1 MFRYS
6 RRALALVWQTSR
18 GLTVGLA
25 ICTLIAGV
33 LPAVAAWL
41 GQLIVDAVV
50 EAMAYH
56 RETGAE
62 LSLESTWPVMRYV
75 LAEAGVIAAI
85 ALAQRGLSAQQSL
98 LRALLGQKV
107 NVMILEKAGTLTLA
121 QFEDSEFYDKLTRA
135 RREASIRPLG
145 LVNKTFGLLQNAI
158 SLASF
163 GVLLVQFSP
172 WALLVLLVG
181 ALPVFISEAKF
192 SGDAFRLF
200 RWRSPQTRMQMYLET
215 VLAREDSIKEVKLFG
230 LEPLLLERYRRIFDT
245 LNGEDRRLTIRR
257 ESWGS
262 CSGCSAPWPST
273 APMPGWWR
281 KPSPARSPWA
291 R

>member
-1 MFRYS
+1 MRRAIPAPPPASGNRLTAFFGVFRYS

-18 GLTVGLA
+18 PLTLGLA
-25 ICTLIAGV
+25 VCTLVAGV
-33 LPAVAAWL
+33 LPAVAAWI

-56 RETGAE
+56 RETGAT
-62 LSLESTWPVMRYV
+62 LTFESAWPVLRYV

-107 NVMILEKAGTLTLA
+107 NVMILEKAGTLSLA

-145 LVNKTFGLLQNAI
+145 LVNKTFSLLQNAI
-158 SLASF
+158 SLVSF

-172 WALLVLLVG
+172 WAILILVIG
-181 ALPVFISEAKF
+181 ALCRCSSPRPSSPATPSACSAGAHPRPACRCTWKPCWPGRTVS
-192 SGDAFRLF
+192 R
-200 RWRSPQTRMQMYLET
+200 RS
-215 VLAREDSIKEVKLFG
+215 
-230 LEPLLLERYRRIFDT
+230 
-245 LNGEDRRLTIRR
+245 
-257 ESWGS
+257 S
-262 CSGCSAPWPST
+262 CSALSRCCWSAIARSSRRST
-273 APMPGWWR
+273 A
-281 KPSPARSPWA
+281 KTAA
-291 R
+291 